1 MILQT
6 KARMLAAL
14 LAKDGGKCSHLKAVN
29 DAMILARAE
38 ADSPPNPDNVSN
50 DRTALKHLKKT
61 DV

>member
-6 KARMLAAL
+6 KGRVLAAL
-14 LAKDGGKCSHLKAVN
+14 LAKDGGKCPHLKALS

-38 ADSPPNPDNVSN
+38 AEVSPDPDNVSN
-50 DRTALKHLKKT
+50 DRTPLKHLIKK